1 MLPAHFS
8 FLSAQLEC
16 ENGVCVGPAQLFL
29 EHNNNNIVKVPE
41 FGIRRPGAQCGL
53 STNRS

>member
-1 MLPAHFS
+1 M
-8 FLSAQLEC
+8 SAQLEC

-41 FGIRRPGAQCGL
+41 FRIRRPGAQCGL

>member
-1 MLPAHFS
+1 M
-8 FLSAQLEC
+8 SAQLEC
-16 ENGVCVGPAQLFL
+16 ENGVCVAPAQLFL
-29 EHNNNNIVKVPE
+29 EHNNNNNIVKVPE